1 MAQRNSSGRGT
12 TATRTKRQSGNQTP
26 NTPGVSESA
35 ISRMKVDDIR
45 SQLKRRGVSG
55 ISALRKPE
63 LVKTLARTMR
73 GEGGAA
79 RRSSGPAGRPAATR
93 KSTAAKKTT
102 ARRATSP
109 AKSAPAARATGARA
123 KATGTRKA
131 VPARAKATS
140 SRATTARAKAAPAR
154 AKATLSRATA
164 TRAKAAPSRAKAA
177 SRPAARAKA
186 APARAKATSSRV
198 TTARAKA
205 APARAKATSSRTT
218 TTRAKA
224 APSRAKAAPTRAK
237 AAPARAKA
245 APAKAATT
253 RKATSARAQS
263 APTRGPASSRSIGS
277 SQLITSLADRPER
290 PGRSLVT
297 RNHEVIQRWARAR
310 GAKPATIAGTEREG
324 RPGVLTFNIPG
335 YRESSRIREITW
347 DDWFRTFDLRRLN
360 LIYQE
365 QMRDGRQSNFF
376 RTENPNREDG

>member
-1 MAQRNSSGRGT
+1 
-12 TATRTKRQSGNQTP
+12 
-26 NTPGVSESA
+26 
-35 ISRMKVDDIR
+35 MKVDDLR

-79 RRSSGPAGRPAATR
+79 RRSTGPAGRPSATR

-102 ARRATSP
+102 AAKRTTSARRSATSP
-109 AKSAPAARATGARA
+109 AKAAPAARATGARA

-131 VPARAKATS
+131 APARAKATS
-140 SRATTARAKAAPAR
+140 SRAKTASSR
-154 AKATLSRATA
+154 AKAT
-164 TRAKAAPSRAKAA
+164 
-177 SRPAARAKA
+177 PA
-186 APARAKATSSRV
+186 
-198 TTARAKA
+198 
-205 APARAKATSSRTT
+205 
-218 TTRAKA
+218 
-224 APSRAKAAPTRAK
+224 RAK

-245 APAKAATT
+245 APARAKAAPARAKAAPARAKAAPSRAKAAPA
-253 RKATSARAQS
+253 RKTSSARAQA

-347 DDWFRTFDLRRLN
+347 NDWFRTFDLRRLN

>member
-1 MAQRNSSGRGT
+1 MAQRISSGRGT
-12 TATRTKRQSGNQTP
+12 TATRTKRQTGNQTP
-26 NTPGVSESA
+26 NTPRVSESA
-35 ISRMKVDDIR
+35 ISRMKVDDLR

-79 RRSSGPAGRPAATR
+79 RRSTGPAGRPSATR

-102 ARRATSP
+102 AAKRTTSARRSATSP
-109 AKSAPAARATGARA
+109 AKAAPAARATGARA

-131 VPARAKATS
+131 APARAKATS
-140 SRATTARAKAAPAR
+140 SRAKTASSR
-154 AKATLSRATA
+154 AKAT
-164 TRAKAAPSRAKAA
+164 
-177 SRPAARAKA
+177 PA
-186 APARAKATSSRV
+186 
-198 TTARAKA
+198 
-205 APARAKATSSRTT
+205 
-218 TTRAKA
+218 
-224 APSRAKAAPTRAK
+224 RAK

-245 APAKAATT
+245 APARAKAAPARAKAAPARAKAAPSRAKAAPA
-253 RKATSARAQS
+253 RKTSSARAQA

>member
-1 MAQRNSSGRGT
+1 
-12 TATRTKRQSGNQTP
+12 
-26 NTPGVSESA
+26 
-35 ISRMKVDDIR
+35 
-45 SQLKRRGVSG
+45 
-55 ISALRKPE
+55 
-63 LVKTLARTMR
+63 MR

-79 RRSSGPAGRPAATR
+79 RRSTGPAGRPSATR
-93 KSTAAKKTT
+93 KSAAAKKTT
-102 ARRATSP
+102 AAKRTTSARRSATSP
-109 AKSAPAARATGARA
+109 AKAAPAARATGARA

-131 VPARAKATS
+131 APARAKATS
-140 SRATTARAKAAPAR
+140 SRAKATSARAKATPARAKAAPAR
-154 AKATLSRATA
+154 AKATPSRAT
-164 TRAKAAPSRAKAA
+164 
-177 SRPAARAKA
+177 
-186 APARAKATSSRV
+186 
-198 TTARAKA
+198 TA
-205 APARAKATSSRTT
+205 
-218 TTRAKA
+218 RAKA
-224 APSRAKAAPTRAK
+224 APSRAKAAPGRATAASSRAK

-245 APAKAATT
+245 APSRAKAAPA
-253 RKATSARAQS
+253 RKAPASQT

>member
-12 TATRTKRQSGNQTP
+12 TATRTKRQTGNQTP
-26 NTPGVSESA
+26 NTPRVSESA
-35 ISRMKVDDIR
+35 ISRMKVDDLR

-79 RRSSGPAGRPAATR
+79 RRSTGPAGRPSATR

-102 ARRATSP
+102 AAKRATSARRSATSP
-109 AKSAPAARATGARA
+109 AKAAPAARATGARA

-140 SRATTARAKAAPAR
+140 ARAKAM
-154 AKATLSRATA
+154 
-164 TRAKAAPSRAKAA
+164 
-177 SRPAARAKA
+177 
-186 APARAKATSSRV
+186 PARAKATS
-198 TTARAKA
+198 
-205 APARAKATSSRTT
+205 ARAKATP
-218 TTRAKA
+218 A
-224 APSRAKAAPTRAK
+224 RAK

-245 APAKAATT
+245 APSRAKATPSRAKAAPA
-253 RKATSARAQS
+253 RKAPGAQA

-324 RPGVLTFNIPG
+324 RAGVLTFNIPG

>member
-12 TATRTKRQSGNQTP
+12 TATRTKRQTGNQTP

-45 SQLKRRGVSG
+45 SQLRRRGVSG

-63 LVKTLARTMR
+63 LVKTLARSMR

-79 RRSSGPAGRPAATR
+79 RRSTGPAGRPSATR

-102 ARRATSP
+102 AAKRTTSARRSATSP
-109 AKSAPAARATGARA
+109 AKAAPAARATGARA

-131 VPARAKATS
+131 APARAKATS
-140 SRATTARAKAAPAR
+140 S
-154 AKATLSRATA
+154 
-164 TRAKAAPSRAKAA
+164 
-177 SRPAARAKA
+177 RAKA
-186 APARAKATSSRV
+186 APARAKATSSR
-198 TTARAKA
+198 AKA
-205 APARAKATSSRTT
+205 APARAKAAPSRAKATSSRATT
-218 TTRAKA
+218 SRAKA
-224 APSRAKAAPTRAK
+224 APSRAKAAPGRATAASSRAKAAPSRAKAAPSRAKAAPSRAK
-237 AAPARAKA
+237 AAPARKA
-245 APAKAATT
+245 P
-253 RKATSARAQS
+253 SAQA

>member
-12 TATRTKRQSGNQTP
+12 TATRTKRQTGNQTP
-26 NTPGVSESA
+26 NTPRVSESA
-35 ISRMKVDDIR
+35 ISRMKVDDLR

-79 RRSSGPAGRPAATR
+79 RRSTGPAGRPSATR

-102 ARRATSP
+102 AAKRTTSARRSATSP
-109 AKSAPAARATGARA
+109 AKAAPAARATGARA

-131 VPARAKATS
+131 APARAKATS
-140 SRATTARAKAAPAR
+140 SRAKTASSR
-154 AKATLSRATA
+154 AKAT
-164 TRAKAAPSRAKAA
+164 
-177 SRPAARAKA
+177 PA
-186 APARAKATSSRV
+186 
-198 TTARAKA
+198 
-205 APARAKATSSRTT
+205 
-218 TTRAKA
+218 
-224 APSRAKAAPTRAK
+224 RAK

-245 APAKAATT
+245 APARAKAAPARAKAAPARAKAAPSRAKAAPA
-253 RKATSARAQS
+253 RKTSSARAQA

-347 DDWFRTFDLRRLN
+347 NDWFRTFDLRRLN

>member
-1 MAQRNSSGRGT
+1 
-12 TATRTKRQSGNQTP
+12 
-26 NTPGVSESA
+26 
-35 ISRMKVDDIR
+35 MKVDDLR

-73 GEGGAA
+73 GESGAA
-79 RRSSGPAGRPAATR
+79 RRSTGPGGRPSATR

-102 ARRATSP
+102 AAKRTTSARRSATSP
-109 AKSAPAARATGARA
+109 AKAAPAARATGARA

-131 VPARAKATS
+131 APARAKATS
-140 SRATTARAKAAPAR
+140 SRAKTTSSRAKTTPARAKAAPAR
-154 AKATLSRATA
+154 AKA
-164 TRAKAAPSRAKAA
+164 APV
-177 SRPAARAKA
+177 RAKA
-186 APARAKATSSRV
+186 APA
-198 TTARAKA
+198 
-205 APARAKATSSRTT
+205 
-218 TTRAKA
+218 RAKA
-224 APSRAKAAPTRAK
+224 APSRAKAAPSRAK
-237 AAPARAKA
+237 AAPARK
-245 APAKAATT
+245 TS
-253 RKATSARAQS
+253 SARAQA

-376 RTENPNREDG
+376 QTENPNREDG